1 MSMWLDHKKGV
12 TIMVL
17 IAQNQSLKKAKTDF
31 ENAYIRQAIEAN
43 DCRLRKAAEALDI
56 HYSALITKM
65 KRNGIRVKPQMEVSN
80 GL

>member
-1 MSMWLDHKKGV
+1 
-12 TIMVL
+12 MVL
-17 IAQNQSLKKAKTDF
+17 IAQNQSLKQAKTNF

-65 KRNGIRVKPQMEVSN
+65 KRNGIVVKPQMEATN

>member
-1 MSMWLDHKKGV
+1 
-12 TIMVL
+12 MVL
-17 IAQNQSLKKAKTDF
+17 IAQTQSLKKAKTDF

-80 GL
+80 GI

>member
-1 MSMWLDHKKGV
+1 
-12 TIMVL
+12 MVL

-43 DCRLRKAAEALDI
+43 DCGLRKAAEALDI

>member
-1 MSMWLDHKKGV
+1 
-12 TIMVL
+12 MVL

-65 KRNGIRVKPQMEVSN
+65 KRNGIKVKPQMEASN

>member
-1 MSMWLDHKKGV
+1 
-12 TIMVL
+12 MVL
-17 IAQNQSLKKAKTDF
+17 IAQNQSLKQAKTDF

-80 GL
+80 GI

>member
-1 MSMWLDHKKGV
+1 
-12 TIMVL
+12 MVL

-31 ENAYIRQAIEAN
+31 ENAYIKQAIEAN

-65 KRNGIRVKPQMEVSN
+65 KRNGIKVKPQMEASN

>member
-1 MSMWLDHKKGV
+1 
-12 TIMVL
+12 MVL
-17 IAQNQSLKKAKTDF
+17 IAQNQSLKKAKIDF

>member
-1 MSMWLDHKKGV
+1 
-12 TIMVL
+12 MVL

-43 DCRLRKAAEALDI
+43 DCRLRKAADALDI

>member
-1 MSMWLDHKKGV
+1 
-12 TIMVL
+12 MVL
-17 IAQNQSLKKAKTDF
+17 IAQNQSLKQAKTDF

-56 HYSALITKM
+56 HYSALITKI
-65 KRNGIRVKPQMEVSN
+65 KRNGIEVKPQMEASN

>member
-1 MSMWLDHKKGV
+1 
-12 TIMVL
+12 MVL

-65 KRNGIRVKPQMEVSN
+65 KRNGIVVKPQMEASN

>member
-1 MSMWLDHKKGV
+1 
-12 TIMVL
+12 MVL

-56 HYSALITKM
+56 HYSALIMKM
-65 KRNGIRVKPQMEVSN
+65 KRNGIKVKPQMEASN

>member
-1 MSMWLDHKKGV
+1 
-12 TIMVL
+12 MVL
-17 IAQNQSLKKAKTDF
+17 IAQNQPLKKAKTDF

>member
-1 MSMWLDHKKGV
+1 
-12 TIMVL
+12 MVL
-17 IAQNQSLKKAKTDF
+17 IAQNQSLKQAKTNF

-43 DCRLRKAAEALDI
+43 DCRLRKTAEALDI

-65 KRNGIRVKPQMEVSN
+65 KRNGIVVKPQMEASN

>member
-1 MSMWLDHKKGV
+1 MAPLP
-12 TIMVL
+12 L
-17 IAQNQSLKKAKTDF
+17 FAQNQSLKKAKTDF

-43 DCRLRKAAEALDI
+43 NCRLRKAAEALDI

-65 KRNGIRVKPQMEVSN
+65 KRNGIKVKPQMEASN

>member
-1 MSMWLDHKKGV
+1 
-12 TIMVL
+12 MVL
-17 IAQNQSLKKAKTDF
+17 IAQNQSLKQAKTNF

-56 HYSALITKM
+56 HYSALDTKM
-65 KRNGIRVKPQMEVSN
+65 KRNGIVVKPQMEASN

>member
-1 MSMWLDHKKGV
+1 
-12 TIMVL
+12 MVL

-43 DCRLRKAAEALDI
+43 DCRLRKAADALDI

-80 GL
+80 GI

>member
-1 MSMWLDHKKGV
+1 
-12 TIMVL
+12 MVL

-65 KRNGIRVKPQMEVSN
+65 KRNGIRAKPQMEASN

>member
-1 MSMWLDHKKGV
+1 
-12 TIMVL
+12 MVL

-65 KRNGIRVKPQMEVSN
+65 KRNGIRIKPQMEASN

>member
-1 MSMWLDHKKGV
+1 
-12 TIMVL
+12 MVL

-80 GL
+80 GI

>member
-1 MSMWLDHKKGV
+1 MSIWLDHKKGV

-65 KRNGIRVKPQMEVSN
+65 KRNGIRIKPQMEGSD

>member
-1 MSMWLDHKKGV
+1 
-12 TIMVL
+12 MVL

-43 DCRLRKAAEALDI
+43 NCRLRKAAEALDI

-65 KRNGIRVKPQMEVSN
+65 KRNGIKVKPQMEASN

>member
-1 MSMWLDHKKGV
+1 
-12 TIMVL
+12 MVL
-17 IAQNQSLKKAKTDF
+17 IAQNQSLKQAKTNF

-65 KRNGIRVKPQMEVSN
+65 KRNGIKVKPQMEVSN

>member
-1 MSMWLDHKKGV
+1 
-12 TIMVL
+12 MVL
-17 IAQNQSLKKAKTDF
+17 IAQNQSLKQAKTVF

>member
-1 MSMWLDHKKGV
+1 
-12 TIMVL
+12 MVL

-65 KRNGIRVKPQMEVSN
+65 KRNGIRIKPQMEVSN

>member
-1 MSMWLDHKKGV
+1 
-12 TIMVL
+12 MVL

-56 HYSALITKM
+56 HYSALIAKM

>member
-1 MSMWLDHKKGV
+1 
-12 TIMVL
+12 MVL
-17 IAQNQSLKKAKTDF
+17 IAQNQSLKQAKTDF

>member
-1 MSMWLDHKKGV
+1 
-12 TIMVL
+12 MVL

-31 ENAYIRQAIEAN
+31 ENAYIRQAVEAN

-65 KRNGIRVKPQMEVSN
+65 KRNGIKVKPQMEASN

>member
-1 MSMWLDHKKGV
+1 
-12 TIMVL
+12 MVL

-65 KRNGIRVKPQMEVSN
+65 KRNGIKVKPQMEVYN
-80 GL
+80 GH

>member
-1 MSMWLDHKKGV
+1 
-12 TIMVL
+12 MVL

-56 HYSALITKM
+56 HYSALVTKM
-65 KRNGIRVKPQMEVSN
+65 KRNGIVVKPQMEASN
-80 GL
+80 GV

>member
-1 MSMWLDHKKGV
+1 
-12 TIMVL
+12 MVL

-80 GL
+80 GH

>member
-1 MSMWLDHKKGV
+1 
-12 TIMVL
+12 MVL

-43 DCRLRKAAEALDI
+43 NCRLRKAAEALDI

-65 KRNGIRVKPQMEVSN
+65 KRNGIKVKPQMESSN